1 CYPYGQWLDSESFI
15 IALQA
20 QFMTTEDGKVLLKF
34 VGNLKDE
41 SAQTMVDDG
50 VSQVATA
57 RSGVASVGKVVVPN
71 PISLR
76 PYRTFLEVEQQESDF
91 VFRMHE
97 GPKLALFSADGDAW
111 RNTAID
117 LVAEYLSEKLVKFGK
132 HVTVLA

>member
-1 CYPYGQWLDSESFI
+1 
-15 IALQA
+15 
-20 QFMTTEDGKVLLKF
+20 
-34 VGNLKDE
+34 
-41 SAQTMVDDG
+41 MVDDG

-97 GPKLALFSADGDAW
+97 GPKLALFGA
-111 RNTAID
+111 
-117 LVAEYLSEKLVKFGK
+117 L
-132 HVTVLA
+132 

>member
-1 CYPYGQWLDSESFI
+1 
-15 IALQA
+15 
-20 QFMTTEDGKVLLKF
+20 MTTEDGKVLLKF

-117 LVAEYLSEKLVKFGK
+117 LVAEYLSEKLVKFSK
-132 HVTVLA
+132 HVTGLA